1 MALSMS
7 RPWKHPKTGVY
18 WLRKRIPD
26 DLRSLLGKRE
36 EKRSLKTRDP
46 VEAKRRH
53 LEALT
58 QVEAQWAN
66 LKAGPKS
73 LTEREAHALA
83 APIYHQWIEQH
94 RDNPS
99 QQTFWQTDMGT
110 KLWPPPELVWDGTRL
125 KFSDKEPFRD
135 TYWRSQ
141 MQGWCEELARE
152 CLAKNGLI
160 VDDESQLKLAKAIG
174 AAVQQAS
181 LVLTRFAQ
189 GDFRS
194 IEGEG
199 RVDPALPTRTWSNHI
214 AEPLPFEK
222 VIQGWATERRPAEK
236 TRYEWARVIRQLAT
250 FIGHDNVKRL
260 TADDV
265 IAWKQ
270 SMVAAG
276 LSAKTV
282 RDAKLAPV
290 RSILGWATDNRLIG
304 ANPAERITI
313 EVKTKA
319 AESKRGFSDDEAVL
333 VLKAALSAKDTV
345 RRWVPW
351 LCAYSGARL
360 SEVCQLRQEDIVQSE
375 GIWVMKI
382 DPDAGSVKTRSS
394 ERVVPLHPALIE
406 NGFLAFAQRAK
417 PGPLFTDL
425 PPDKFGSR
433 GGNGTKVLG
442 RWVRSLDLND
452 PRLSPNHSW
461 RHRFKTLGRRH
472 ALAPD
477 IVSAIVGHARKTV
490 ADSYG
495 EFPISALHREICKI
509 PTLHISGNEGRVR

>member
-1 MALSMS
+1 LS
-7 RPWKHPKTGVY
+7 
-18 WLRKRIPD
+18 
-26 DLRSLLGKRE
+26 
-36 EKRSLKTRDP
+36 
-46 VEAKRRH
+46 
-53 LEALT
+53 
-58 QVEAQWAN
+58 N
-66 LKAGPKS
+66 
-73 LTEREAHALA
+73 
-83 APIYHQWIEQH
+83 
-94 RDNPS
+94 
-99 QQTFWQTDMGT
+99 
-110 KLWPPPELVWDGTRL
+110 
-125 KFSDKEPFRD
+125 
-135 TYWRSQ
+135 
-141 MQGWCEELARE
+141 
-152 CLAKNGLI
+152 
-160 VDDESQLKLAKAIG
+160 
-174 AAVQQAS
+174 
-181 LVLTRFAQ
+181 
-189 GDFRS
+189 
-194 IEGEG
+194 
-199 RVDPALPTRTWSNHI
+199 RV

-222 VIQGWATERRPAEK
+222 VIQGWAAERRPVEK
-236 TRYEWARVIRQLAT
+236 TQYEWSRVIRQLAI
-250 FIGHDNVKRL
+250 FIGHDDARRL

-304 ANPAERITI
+304 INPAERITI
-313 EVKTKA
+313 DVKAKA
-319 AESKRGFSDDEAVL
+319 SESKRGFSDDEAAL

-351 LCAYSGARL
+351 LCAYSGAQL

-417 PGPLFTDL
+417 PGPLFIAL

-442 RWVRSLDLND
+442 RWVRSLGLND

-461 RHRFKTLGRRH
+461 RHRLKTLGRRH

-509 PTLHISGNEGRVR
+509 PTLQILGDEERVR